1 MELKYPD
8 KTDKRFTFSE
18 KNFEKGFKMLDVNKD
33 GKLDLEDIKIIVEK
47 KVKRENLY
55 VK

>member
-1 MELKYPD
+1 MDLKYPD
-8 KTDKRFTFSE
+8 KTNKKFCFSE
-18 KNFEKGFKMLDVNKD
+18 KNFEKGFKLLDVNKD

>member
-1 MELKYPD
+1 MELKYPKSKD
-8 KTDKRFTFSE
+8 ERYRFSD
-18 KNFEKGFKMLDVNKD
+18 KNFEKGFKFLDVNKD
-33 GKLDLEDIKIIVEK
+33 GKLDLEDIRIIVEK